1 VKRRT
6 ASGQRIIAFAS
17 MLGIAALLASPVGAE
32 DASSKPPSHRFWAE
46 LDLGYGHVERSA
58 SSQTLSDDS
67 FALDFMAGLSVSPGV
82 KVGLDL
88 GGYNLQSTCAST
100 PSHLCTPS
108 ESERGKGLEHL
119 FIVADFRPAVNDGWL
134 LHGALGASGYWA
146 QSVSQYY
153 NRANSY
159 GWGGEIGVGY
169 TWRAGSATHAGVRV
183 GYEFGHLSGNESA
196 GVPAFDYSALK
207 MTFALAY
214 Y

>member
-1 VKRRT
+1 MKQRT
-6 ASGQRIIAFAS
+6 AIEGRSLVFAAVLAIA
-17 MLGIAALLASPVGAE
+17 GLLASSVQAE
-32 DASSKPPSHRFWAE
+32 EASSKVQGHRFWAE

-67 FALDFMAGLSVSPGV
+67 FALDVMGGLSVSPTV

-88 GGYNLQSTCAST
+88 GGYNLQSTCVST
-100 PSHLCTPS
+100 PSHLCSPS

-119 FIVADFRPAVNDGWL
+119 LIVADFRPASDGWL
-134 LHGALGASGYWA
+134 LHGGFGASGYWA

-169 TWRAGSATHAGVRV
+169 TWRAGSATHVGVRV

-196 GVPAFDYSALK
+196 GIPAFDYSALK
-207 MTFALAY
+207 MTLALAY